1 MKLGY
6 QQATISFCM
15 DLTSPDA
22 PSLPVANLLVGEA
35 EGRQVAGVAL
45 IIPDQLD
52 PISKA
57 VLADTHQLIRKYVDE
72 AFQQRDPHAP
82 LGDVL
87 KRVYHS
93 LRNTMHVSTIS
104 DPADAEV
111 ASADLLGPTVVQLV
125 QQGLHRSL
133 ADAGFKVDHALAT
146 PSRRSQPLPT
156 IHNVDL
162 PASSFWA
169 PPGPAPTLAAA
180 G

>member
-35 EGRQVAGVAL
+35 EGRLVASVAV
-45 IIPDQLD
+45 IVPDQLD

-57 VLADTHQLIRKYVDE
+57 VLNDTHQLIRKYVDE
-72 AFQQRDPHAP
+72 AFQKRDPAAP

-93 LRNTMHVSTIS
+93 LRNTMHVSMIEELAH
-104 DPADAEV
+104 ADV
-111 ASADLLGPTVVQLV
+111 ASADFLGPTVIHLV
-125 QQGLHRSL
+125 QQGLIKSL
-133 ADAGFKVDHALAT
+133 TNSGFRIEHTVAPT
-146 PSRRSQPLPT
+146 RRQQPLPA
-156 IHNVDL
+156 IHDIEM
-162 PASSFWA
+162 PSSFLWA
-169 PPGPAPTLAAA
+169 PPGPASALAAT